1 MAHSFTFA
9 VLSLMFFSTASAAP
23 AGHQESCIDVQTS
36 SLELNKIA
44 RNVSLE
50 VSCLIFFFSKQFL
63 NFSFLTTSGGE
74 NKLFT
79 AHLECV
85 LLTQMHA

>member
-9 VLSLMFFSTASAAP
+9 VLSLLFFSTASAAP
-23 AGHQESCIDVQTS
+23 AGHQQSCLDVQTS

-50 VSCLIFFFSKQFL
+50 VSCLIFSKQFL

-79 AHLECV
+79 AHLEYV

>member
-23 AGHQESCIDVQTS
+23 AGHQESCVDVQTS

-50 VSCLIFFFSKQFL
+50 VSCSIFFPKLFL

-79 AHLECV
+79 AHLEYV
-85 LLTQMHA
+85 LLTQTHA